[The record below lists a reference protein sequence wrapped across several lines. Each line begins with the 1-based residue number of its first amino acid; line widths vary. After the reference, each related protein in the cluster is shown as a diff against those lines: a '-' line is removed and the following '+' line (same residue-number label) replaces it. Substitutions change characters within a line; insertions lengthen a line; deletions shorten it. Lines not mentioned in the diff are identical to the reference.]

1 MSTFGGSGWVKVGDG
16 WIRAARTRGSD
27 GGTGRRGTGRMVVFR
42 GVEGRESRCQWRIR
56 VTSIE
61 AADRSSR
68 ERFWMSRVKGSGVGF
83 AWWRTKGKRLR

>member
-1 MSTFGGSGWVKVGDG
+1 M
-16 WIRAARTRGSD
+16 
-27 GGTGRRGTGRMVVFR
+27 FR
-42 GVEGRESRCQWRIR
+42 GAEGRESRRQWRIR

-83 AWWRTKGKRLR
+83 AWRRTKGK